1 MVDDSL
7 QLFLGPYSIAFFFSR
22 SALAKEV
29 DALQDELLRR
39 DIEFETATSQ
49 IMADYETLYSEKLA
63 RSKETLRVE
72 LEASSRAERGIA
84 IEAAKKEAR
93 GAAQADLAA
102 KVSRKGGRPNSPGG
116 KEQATGAKIEF

>member
-1 MVDDSL
+1 MTHYNCSWAL
-7 QLFLGPYSIAFFFSR
+7 TRSRFFFSR

-93 GAAQADLAA
+93 GR
-102 KVSRKGGRPNSPGG
+102 RKQTWQQR
-116 KEQATGAKIEF
+116 